1 MIKALF
7 NNNTFAVLSSSDILA
22 DGKEYFLE
30 IKKPKR
36 TVKQNSLFWAIVKI
50 LADWQ
55 GEENVKDFKESLM
68 FQIGHTRVRIDT
80 FTGEEKTESARTHD
94 LSKMDFADL
103 IDKIKIFAD
112 KHGVRIPDIE
122 EYFSKNNNNNN
133 GNTRHSIQK
142 ISNKGI

>member
-30 IKKPKR
+30 IKRPKR
-36 TVKQNSLFWAIVKI
+36 TVKQNSLFWGIIKI

-55 GEENVKDFKESLM
+55 GEENVNDFKESLM
-68 FQIGHTRVRIDT
+68 FQIGHTRARIDT

-94 LSKMDFADL
+94 LSKMD
-103 IDKIKIFAD
+103 FAD